1 MVSVEATALVRSEP
15 GVLISLLPA
24 PDTSLVAAAT
34 AATHAELRNLSL
46 SNSQCLLSTAKDAEE
61 ATVQEDVPKWLID
74 QLKPKNKFYG
84 NVKLVVSDQLLS
96 VIHHVFFSKHHFSI
110 YSTLDL

>member
-1 MVSVEATALVRSEP
+1 MSIVSVESTALVRSEP

-61 ATVQEDVPKWLID
+61 ATVQEDVPKWSID
-74 QLKPKNKFYG
+74 QLKPKTSLKSLRLR
-84 NVKLVVSDQLLS
+84 KL
-96 VIHHVFFSKHHFSI
+96 
-110 YSTLDL
+110 LD